1 MTNLSVQL
9 FAICLAI
16 NMLGIVYW
24 QGPSKGV
31 VPNNTANL
39 IKVAPN
45 VGTVFGMVV
54 FGYLADV
61 LGRKKM
67 YGIELMIIITA
78 TLAES
83 LCSSSPAIGI
93 IGVIVFWRVIMG
105 IGVGG
110 DYPLSAVITSEMA
123 DTKWRGAMVGA
134 VFAMQGFG
142 QFAAAM
148 MVLIVTI
155 AFKDTLQAVVSPSD
169 CDGACQRDVDIMW
182 RVVLGFGGIPG
193 WFALYYRLTIPET
206 PRYTFDVKH
215 NIAKAVADSRRLR
228 SGKIG
233 PARVDEIQQAKVKVE
248 MLNYFEAPPSIKEF
262 YRYFKD
268 WKHFKVLFGTAAS
281 WFLLDVAFYGLNL
294 NTSTI
299 LGYIGFGSKSN
310 IYEAFYNNAVGQL
323 TLICA
328 GSIPGYW
335 FTVALADVIGRKPIQ
350 IGGFFILTIIFTII
364 GFNFNHLSKGGLLAL
379 YILAQFFFNF
389 GQYALCILNYER

>member
-1 MTNLSVQL
+1 MRRAANLHQL
-9 FAICLAI
+9 FAIGLAI

-24 QGPSKGV
+24 QGPYKGV
-31 VPNNTANL
+31 MPNNAANL

-67 YGIELMIIITA
+67 YGIELIIIITA
-78 TLAES
+78 TLAEA
-83 LCSSSPAIGI
+83 LCSSSPAMGI
-93 IGVIVFWRVIMG
+93 VGVIVFWRVIMG
-105 IGVGG
+105 VGVGG

-123 DTKWRGAMVGA
+123 DTKWRGAMIGA

-155 AFKDTLQAVVSPSD
+155 GYKYTLQAATSPST
-169 CDGACQRDVDIMW
+169 CVGACQRDVDTMW

-228 SGKIG
+228 SGKRG
-233 PARVDEIQQAKVKVE
+233 PARVDEVQQAKIKAE
-248 MLNYFEAPPSIKEF
+248 MLNYHEPPPSIKEF
-262 YRYFKD
+262 YQYFKD

-294 NTSTI
+294 NTQTI
-299 LGYIGFGSKSN
+299 LFAIGFDGKSN
-310 IYEAFYNNAVGQL
+310 VYQLFYNTAVGQL
-323 TLICA
+323 ILICA

-335 FTVALADVIGRKPIQ
+335 LTVALADVVGRKPIQ
-350 IGGFFILTIIFTII
+350 IGGFLVLTIIFTII
-364 GFNFNHLSKGGLLAL
+364 GFEFNNLSHSALLAL
-379 YILAQFFFNF
+379 YIIAQFFFNF
-389 GQYALCILNYER
+389 GQYD

>member
-1 MTNLSVQL
+1 MPDN
-9 FAICLAI
+9 A
-16 NMLGIVYW
+16 
-24 QGPSKGV
+24 
-31 VPNNTANL
+31 ANL

-61 LGRKKM
+61 LGRKRM
-67 YGIELMIIITA
+67 YGIELMIIIIA

-83 LCSSSPAIGI
+83 LCSFSPAMGI
-93 IGVIVFWRVIMG
+93 VGVIVFWRVIMG

-123 DTKWRGAMVGA
+123 DTKWRGAMIGS

-148 MVLIVTI
+148 MVLIVTMG
-155 AFKDTLQAVVSPSD
+155 FKETLQATKTRSA
-169 CDGACQRDVDIMW
+169 CDGVCQRDVDIMW
-182 RVVLGFGGIPG
+182 RIVLGFGGVPG

-228 SGKIG
+228 SGKRG
-233 PARVDEIQQAKVKVE
+233 PAHVDEIQQAKIKAE
-248 MLNYFEAPPSIKEF
+248 MLNYYGGRPSIKEF

-268 WKHFKVLFGTAAS
+268 RKHFGVLFGTAAS
-281 WFLLDVAFYGLNL
+281 WFLVDVAFYGLNL
-294 NTSTI
+294 NTQSI
-299 LGYIGFGSKSN
+299 LVFIGFGRKSN
-310 IYEAFYNNAVGQL
+310 IYELFYNTAVGQL
-323 TLICA
+323 ILICA

-335 FTVALADVIGRKPIQ
+335 FTVALVDIVGRKPIQ
-350 IGGFFILTIIFTII
+350 IGGFIILTIIFTVI
-364 GFNFNHLSKGGLLAL
+364 GFGFNNLSSGSLLAL

-389 GQYALCILNYER
+389 G

>member
-1 MTNLSVQL
+1 
-9 FAICLAI
+9 
-16 NMLGIVYW
+16 MLGIVYW

-31 VPNNTANL
+31 MPSNASNL

-61 LGRKKM
+61 LGRKRM

-93 IGVIVFWRVIMG
+93 VGVIVFWRVIMG
-105 IGVGG
+105 VGVGG

-142 QFAAAM
+142 QFAAAL

-155 AFKDTLQAVVSPSD
+155 AFKNTLQAAASASD

-182 RVVLGFGGIPG
+182 RVVLGFGGVPG

-215 NIAKAVADSRRLR
+215 NVAKAVADSHRLR
-228 SGKIG
+228 SGKRG
-233 PARVDEIQQAKVKVE
+233 PARVDEVQQAKVKAE
-248 MLNYFEAPPSIKEF
+248 MLNYYDATPSIKEF

-268 WKHFKVLFGTAAS
+268 WKRFRVLLGTAAS
-281 WFLLDVAFYGLNL
+281 WFLIDVAFYGLNL
-294 NTSTI
+294 NTQTI
-299 LGYIGFGSKSN
+299 LLVIGFGSKPN
-310 IYEAFYNNAVGQL
+310 VYQLFYNNAVGQL
-323 TLICA
+323 ILICA

-335 FTVALADVIGRKPIQ
+335 FTVALADIVGRKPIQ
-350 IGGFFILTIIFTII
+350 IGGFVVLTIIFTII
-364 GFNFNHLSKGGLLAL
+364 GFEFDNLSHGALLAL

-389 GQYALCILNYER
+389 GQYALRI